1 LTSQADAWHSAQA
14 PRFAKCDVLV
24 LLLLLMLLPPQTW
37 QIHPGK
43 LLMVGD
49 SHEDVECGNAAGTA
63 TCLIAGGGNEV
74 GEYAQPAHLWGQFV
88 CVHGVL
94 ATSCTFNVCSRL

>member
-1 LTSQADAWHSAQA
+1 MGCSSVPHWQSESGFLSGWRGAAGHCRQLKLASLIIL
-14 PRFAKCDVLV
+14 RFCWPGVC
-24 LLLLLMLLPPQTW
+24 MLQTW
-37 QIHPGK
+37 GIHPGK

-74 GEYAQPAHLWGQFV
+74 GECMV
-88 CVHGVL
+88 NVVHVAGAV
-94 ATSCTFNVCSRL
+94 

>member
-1 LTSQADAWHSAQA
+1 MLRLAELRCAVMRCAVCSC
-14 PRFAKCDVLV
+14 PVL
-24 LLLLLMLLPPQTW
+24 QTW
-37 QIHPGK
+37 DIHPGK

-74 GEYAQPAHLWGQFV
+74 GESLGLW
-88 CVHGVL
+88 
-94 ATSCTFNVCSRL
+94 A

>member
-1 LTSQADAWHSAQA
+1 MQAAQ
-14 PRFAKCDVLV
+14 PGKLNFLRFCWPGARIL
-24 LLLLLMLLPPQTW
+24 QTW
-37 QIHPGK
+37 GIHPGK

-74 GEYAQPAHLWGQFV
+74 GECIVSVVPPMQIVGEALACV
-88 CVHGVL
+88 CAV
-94 ATSCTFNVCSRL
+94 

>member
-1 LTSQADAWHSAQA
+1 
-14 PRFAKCDVLV
+14 
-24 LLLLLMLLPPQTW
+24 MQTW
-37 QIHPGK
+37 GIHPGK

-74 GEYAQPAHLWGQFV
+74 GESCLSTAGMACTTHGYECLFLAMHHGSLISALGTKFGPESIQLCWQQAPHL
-88 CVHGVL
+88 
-94 ATSCTFNVCSRL
+94 

>member
-1 LTSQADAWHSAQA
+1 MRCAVCSC
-14 PRFAKCDVLV
+14 PVL
-24 LLLLLMLLPPQTW
+24 QTW
-37 QIHPGK
+37 DIHPGK

-74 GEYAQPAHLWGQFV
+74 GESLGLW
-88 CVHGVL
+88 
-94 ATSCTFNVCSRL
+94 A